1 MALPTSRAA
10 WAWVAAGLLGPVA
23 FVTSKLVS
31 PAWVEAAFAVG
42 FGQAVARA
50 QGRTF
55 GLLPFSFAELV
66 VVGGAFTLVVAL
78 VRGVRRADRLAWAR
92 RFFPRVL
99 AVVSVLYAVFVFAW
113 ALNYRRP
120 PLIGAFSFEAGK
132 PTVEE
137 VRALAEATVA
147 AADLARVVMPE
158 DDVGVTT
165 PSDALGAM
173 MVRAQAAY
181 ARAGER
187 WPFLAG
193 DFGPAKPLFFS
204 TVASYWGLGGVYSP
218 FTGEPN
224 INVELPRFG
233 LPFNVCHELAHQRG
247 VAREDEANFV
257 AYLVARDFGDPDFV
271 YSAALDGAT
280 YASAAFA
287 RVDPESAWTLWKT
300 LSPAVKRDLA
310 ARKRWREEHTTFI
323 GTIGSTMNSTYLK
336 ANGVKDGVESYGRV
350 VDLMVAERRKRR

>member
-1 MALPTSRAA
+1 MPVLSSRATG
-10 WAWVAAGLLGPVA
+10 AWVAAALLGPLA
-23 FVTSKLVS
+23 LATSKLVS
-31 PAWVEAAFAVG
+31 PAWVEDSFAVG
-42 FGQAVARA
+42 IGQAVAGA

-55 GLLPFSFAELV
+55 GLLPFSLVELV
-66 VVGGAFTLVVAL
+66 VVGGAVGLVLAL
-78 VRGVRRADRLAWAR
+78 VRGVRRADRRAWAG
-92 RFFPRVL
+92 RFFPRAL
-99 AVVSVLYAVFVFAW
+99 ATASVLYGVFIFGW
-113 ALNYRRP
+113 GLNYRRP
-120 PLIGAFSFEAGK
+120 PLIGAFGFTPGT

-147 AADLARVVMPE
+147 AADRARVAIPE
-158 DDVGVTT
+158 DSSHVATLPGTV
-165 PSDALGAM
+165 AEM
-173 MVRAQAAY
+173 MVRAQWAY
-181 ARAGER
+181 ARAGVR
-187 WPFLAG
+187 WSFLAG
-193 DFGPAKPLFFS
+193 DFGPAKPLLFS

-224 INVELPRFG
+224 INVELPSFG

-280 YASAAFA
+280 YASSALA
-287 RVDPESAWTLWKT
+287 RVDPEGAWALWQT

-310 ARKRWREEHTTFI
+310 ARKKWREDHATFV
-323 GTIGSTMNSTYLK
+323 GTIGNTMNSTYLK

-350 VDLMVAERRKRR
+350 VDLMVAERRGAL